1 MPLNESFNKRG
12 GQVKVAKLSTVPSAD
27 DITFSLTNAQH
38 TPRKPVYLAWQVND
52 EKRML
57 VVTCG
62 MNPYTEDARWVL
74 RSGHE
79 NDSPIIWTHESADAL
94 MIHTLVSDSVSEVG
108 PAAAIPEFLRP
119 GAAPLEEKSGQNAP
133 SLSAADKDF
142 SSEAIGSI
150 FDKRYEIIAEVGKG
164 ATSTVYRAKQIQI
177 GRIVALKLM
186 HPHLLREELNKKRFE
201 QEAKATAALSHP
213 NLVLVQDY
221 GTSPLG
227 RPFIVMDYV
236 DGPSLDSIF
245 ASQGRLTSQQFLDV
259 FLQCCRG
266 LAHAHKRGVIHR
278 DIKPSNIRLYKD
290 EHNVITAKILDFGI
304 AKLFTQEEEA
314 LKMTET
320 GAVIGSPAYMSPE
333 QSRAEQIDH
342 RTDIY
347 SLGVV
352 MYQAVT
358 GVLPFKG
365 KDVFETLYKHIYEP
379 PPTFA
384 SLNLG
389 FRIPEPV
396 ETLIQKT
403 LQKDP
408 ANRHQSMDELQR
420 ELTRLLEAISNSGA
434 HTAFG
439 YASSGAAGLDLA
451 NAAGTPSANYSGT
464 AHTAD
469 EQQGVSDQSTDP
481 DVEVAVN
488 PGTSSGSGMP
498 AYPGTSSGSGMSAN
512 PGTSAG
518 AGGPAN
524 PGTSSG
530 SGMPAHPGTSSGS
543 GTPAYPGTSSG
554 SGTPAYPGTSS
565 DPEIPAY
572 PGAPTDRGAPANAGP
587 PATPKSPTT
596 ELDLLQA
603 AKVITES
610 DVAKARD
617 ITARHGGQIS
627 AMLIAD
633 GKLDR
638 SLLEVA
644 KRCTAL
650 VNATTL
656 DLGRAIILLNY
667 SQRSR
672 LDFDETVE
680 ELGWK
685 LS

>member
-1 MPLNESFNKRG
+1 MALNESFNKRA
-12 GQVKVAKLSTVPSAD
+12 GQVKVAKLSTVPTAD

-38 TPRKPVYLAWQVND
+38 SPRKPVYLAWQVND

-74 RSGHE
+74 RSGHDP
-79 NDSPIIWTHESADAL
+79 DSPIIWTHESADAL
-94 MIHTLVSDSVSEVG
+94 MIHTLVSDSVNEVG

-119 GAAPLEEKSGQNAP
+119 GAAPVEDSAVVGQKTTNQAM
-133 SLSAADKDF
+133 ADKDY

-150 FDKRYEIIAEVGKG
+150 FDHRYEIISEVGKG

-186 HPHLLREELNKKRFE
+186 HPHLLREEMNKRRFE

-236 DGPSLDSIF
+236 DGPSLDTIF
-245 ASQGRLTSQQFLDV
+245 ATQGRLTSQQFLDV

-278 DIKPSNIRLYKD
+278 DIKPSNIRLYRD
-290 EHNVITAKILDFGI
+290 EHNVVTAKILDFGI
-304 AKLFTQEEEA
+304 AKLFTQEEES

-365 KDVFETLYKHIYEP
+365 KDVFETLYKHIYEA

-389 FRIPEPV
+389 FRIPEAV
-396 ETLIQKT
+396 EALIQKT

-408 ANRHQSMDELQR
+408 ASRYQTMDELQQD
-420 ELTRLLEAISNSGA
+420 LSRLLGAISNSGA
-434 HTAFG
+434 HTAIGFG
-439 YASSGAAGLDLA
+439 PSGASDLEPGGSGPADSSELSNTVEESSSPVTSASSAPAAVA
-451 NAAGTPSANYSGT
+451 MTSTSSVPSAT
-464 AHTAD
+464 
-469 EQQGVSDQSTDP
+469 P
-481 DVEVAVN
+481 
-488 PGTSSGSGMP
+488 M
-498 AYPGTSSGSGMSAN
+498 
-512 PGTSAG
+512 TSASS
-518 AGGPAN
+518 APAAA
-524 PGTSSG
+524 PV
-530 SGMPAHPGTSSGS
+530 
-543 GTPAYPGTSSG
+543 TPAAVPTS
-554 SGTPAYPGTSS
+554 
-565 DPEIPAY
+565 
-572 PGAPTDRGAPANAGP
+572 
-587 PATPKSPTT
+587 TT

-603 AKVITES
+603 AKVITEN

-638 SLLEVA
+638 ALLDVA
-644 KRCTAL
+644 RRCTAL
-650 VNATTL
+650 VNAATL

-685 LS
+685 LG